1 MDSSITENYLDYNSD
16 QFDSW
21 LEDFDSKVE
30 TLQSEIF
37 TEESETEVKKENNIF
52 IKKKKKTK
60 IKPISVTECYISESV
75 KVKPKK
81 KLIEKKTKV
90 VPKKPTRIISGVSN
104 SRSLLLLRY
113 NRIKRKK
120 VKEEKPKKEIVK
132 NKMIKKKIGWDNITL
147 NDINEIIPEL

>member
-52 IKKKKKTK
+52 IKKKTK
-60 IKPISVTECYISESV
+60 IKPISVNQCSISKSV

-104 SRSLLLLRY
+104 SRSLLLLRS